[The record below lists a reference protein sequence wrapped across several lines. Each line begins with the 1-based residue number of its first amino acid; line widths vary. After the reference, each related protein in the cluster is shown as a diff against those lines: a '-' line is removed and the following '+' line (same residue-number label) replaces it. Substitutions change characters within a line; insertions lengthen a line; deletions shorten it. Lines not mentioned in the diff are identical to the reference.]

1 MSQKIDEKTLKQR
14 YEEGIRAFER
24 QRGQRAGEAQALGVL
39 FEGYGD
45 LHTQNPW
52 LPKAGRLAMLFCF
65 NFACIAPV
73 LLMLFVIL

>member
-1 MSQKIDEKTLKQR
+1 MSQQIDPETLKQR
-14 YEEGIRAFER
+14 YEAGIRAFKR
-24 QRGQRAGEAQALGVL
+24 QKGQHAGEAQAVGVL

-45 LHTQNPW
+45 VYTQTPW